1 MLAYRIIPTILKSGT
16 HLIKGQG
23 FKDRVVGHALQAA
36 RIHGRRQV
44 DELMLIDVSATPR
57 GAEPDYETVEELTRE
72 VFIPI
77 TVAGGISKFEH
88 VKNLLRVGAD
98 KVAICT
104 AALEQPSFLAELADH
119 FGKQAIVAAIDV
131 RGRNPYS
138 RRGTKR
144 WDMDAVT
151 WAKECERRG
160 AGEIMLTDID
170 RDGKMCGY
178 NIELIKEVS
187 QAVGVPVIASGGCGS
202 YEDMHKAIQAGA
214 SAVASGALFQFEDCT
229 PIGAAQ
235 YLQAKGLEMR
245 V

>member
-1 MLAYRIIPTILKSGT
+1 MLAYRIIPTILKSGSQ
-16 HLIKGQG
+16 LIKGQG
-23 FKDRVVGHALQAA
+23 FQDRVVGHALQAA

-44 DELMLIDVSATPR
+44 DELMLIDVSATPS
-57 GAEPDYETVEELTRE
+57 GSEPDYEAVEELTRE

-88 VKNLLRVGAD
+88 VNNLLRAGAD

-104 AALEQPSFLAELADH
+104 AALERPSFIAELADH
-119 FGKQAIVAAIDV
+119 FGSQAIVAAIDV
-131 RGRNPYS
+131 SGRNPWS
-138 RRGTKR
+138 RRGTHR
-144 WDMDAVT
+144 WDMSVVT

-160 AGEIMLTDID
+160 AGEILLTDID

-178 NIELIKEVS
+178 NIELIQEVS
-187 QAVGVPVIASGGCGS
+187 QAVSIPVIASGGCSS

-214 SAVASGALFQFEDCT
+214 SAVASGAMFQFLDNT
-229 PIGAAQ
+229 PLGAAR
-235 YLQAKGLEMR
+235 YLQEQGMEVR